1 MAVLDHEREVTT
13 APPAAPSPIAAY
25 LLELLERIG
34 RIEDGDV
41 ASYIP
46 ELATADPT
54 LFGICLTTADGAVY
68 EVGDTRVPF
77 TIQSM
82 SKPLTYGI
90 ALEQLGDAA
99 VRSRVGVE
107 PSGDA
112 FNEISLAPGTGAP
125 LNPMINAGAIACA
138 ALVGD
143 GAADPFAA
151 IVDAYSAYAGRR
163 LEFDEAVYLSERE
176 TGHRNRA
183 IVHLLRN
190 FGVVAGDPE
199 DAVDLYFRQCSL
211 SVDCRDLAGIA
222 ATLANGGVNPVTG
235 ERAVRDDVVRSV
247 LSVMTTCG
255 MYDSAGDWLVSVGLP
270 AKSGVSGGVLAV
282 LPGRLGI
289 GVYSPRLDE
298 SGNSVRG
305 IAVCRELSRDLALHL
320 ITPGQRL
327 APAIRSS
334 YTVAER
340 GSKRVRH
347 ADELVALAGA
357 ADRTAVFELQGEFGF
372 TTAEAVSRAVTE
384 RESPPELVVLDLR
397 RVTRVDRGGIDFVTA
412 LASYLELSRGRLA
425 LSHAELLESA
435 APTSAS
441 VFADLDGAIEW
452 CESELLLRLGACR
465 SVDAVP
471 PDEHELLRELGPD
484 ELAWLL
490 PNLGVVSAP
499 AGSLL
504 VRRGDPATE
513 IFLVTGGSLSVVA
526 QLEDGRDMRLST
538 VSAGM
543 TFGEVAYVTGGSR
556 TADVRADSEVECR
569 TLSFAT
575 IEALAQSDP
584 PLHGKLL
591 RSLIRVVVSR
601 LLAADAAVAELAR

>member
-1 MAVLDHEREVTT
+1 MAVLDHERTLTT
-13 APPAAPSPIAAY
+13 APPVAPSPIAAY

-34 RIEDGDV
+34 RVEDGDV

-54 LFGICLTTADGAVY
+54 LFGICLSTVDGAVY
-68 EVGDTRVPF
+68 EVGDTNVPF

-151 IVDAYSAYAGRR
+151 IVDVYSAYAGKR
-163 LEFDEAVYLSERE
+163 LEFDEAVYLSERA

-199 DAVDLYFRQCSL
+199 AAVDLYFRQCSL

-222 ATLANGGVNPVTG
+222 ATLANGGINPVTG
-235 ERAVRDDVVRSV
+235 ERAVREDVVRSV

-255 MYDSAGDWLVSVGLP
+255 MYDSAGEWLVSVGLP

-347 ADELVALAGA
+347 SDELVAIAGA

-372 TTAEAVSRAVTE
+372 TAAEAISRAVTE

-397 RVTRVDRGGIDFVTA
+397 RVTRVDRGGIDFMTA
-412 LASYLELSRGRLA
+412 LASYLDVRLGRLA
-425 LSHAELLESA
+425 LSRAELLESA
-435 APTSAS
+435 APSGAS
-441 VFADLDGAIEW
+441 VFADLDGALEW
-452 CESELLLRLGACR
+452 CESELLLRLGAGR
-465 SVDAVP
+465 SVDAVS
-471 PDEHELLRELGPD
+471 PDDHELLRELGPE
-484 ELAWLL
+484 ELARLL
-490 PNLGVVSAP
+490 PNLGLVSAP
-499 AGSLL
+499 AGSVLI
-504 VRRGDPATE
+504 RRGDPATE

-526 QLEDGRDMRLST
+526 QLEDGREVRLST

>member
-1 MAVLDHEREVTT
+1 MAVLDHERTLTT
-13 APPAAPSPIAAY
+13 APPVAPSPIAAY

-34 RIEDGDV
+34 RVEDGDV

-54 LFGICLTTADGAVY
+54 LFGICLSTVDGAVY
-68 EVGDTRVPF
+68 EVGDTNVPF

-151 IVDAYSAYAGRR
+151 IVDVYSAYAGKR
-163 LEFDEAVYLSERE
+163 LEFDEAVYLSERA

-199 DAVDLYFRQCSL
+199 AAVDLYFRQCSL

-222 ATLANGGVNPVTG
+222 ATLANGGINPVTG
-235 ERAVRDDVVRSV
+235 ERAVREDVVRSV

-255 MYDSAGDWLVSVGLP
+255 MYDSAGEWLVSVGLP

-347 ADELVALAGA
+347 ADELVAIAGA

-372 TTAEAVSRAVTE
+372 TAAEAISRAVTE

-397 RVTRVDRGGIDFVTA
+397 RMTRVDRGGIDFVTA
-412 LASYLELSRGRLA
+412 LASYLDVRLGRLA

-435 APTSAS
+435 APSGAS
-441 VFADLDGAIEW
+441 VFADLDGALEW
-452 CESELLLRLGACR
+452 CESELLLRLGAGR
-465 SVDAVP
+465 SVDAVS
-471 PDEHELLRELGPD
+471 PDDHELLRELGPE
-484 ELAWLL
+484 ELARLL
-490 PNLGVVSAP
+490 PNLGLVSAP
-499 AGSLL
+499 AGSVLI
-504 VRRGDPATE
+504 RRGDPATE

-526 QLEDGRDMRLST
+526 QLEDGREVRLST